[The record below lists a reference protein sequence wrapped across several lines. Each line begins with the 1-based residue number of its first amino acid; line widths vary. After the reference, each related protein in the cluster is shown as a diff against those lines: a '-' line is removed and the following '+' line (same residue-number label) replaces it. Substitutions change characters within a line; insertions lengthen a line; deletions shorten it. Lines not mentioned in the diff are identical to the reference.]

1 MILIKKYSKETT
13 LKLDPNHKPRLAE
26 ELEHSRP
33 LDVHKWSDFKDVNAF
48 IDVIWNDFFFK

>member
-1 MILIKKYSKETT
+1 

-33 LDVHKWSDFKDVNAF
+33 LDVHKCNLSNIGLAR
-48 IDVIWNDFFFK
+48 IIEASRE